1 MSSFVYIK
9 VMSGDI
15 IPIEIPESL
24 KDCYKIANLRSEYA
38 EYLAEYLEY
47 EETKEDE
54 DREDIDLARIVF
66 FDDNLER
73 VEINDIVIPGNT
85 YQVLVSDPL
94 LRISFDRTIRLEHDY
109 AIVPRHAHLEIVGLN
124 SNAYRYMYN
133 EIEYVYRE
141 DFVIDGNA
149 FGREEYNIYY
159 NEDDEDRLEKFR
171 LALEKYNLKPLE
183 DDFDFDILEEDDK
196 INLIKAYLEY
206 CLCTIIVDSYK
217 FI

>member
-38 EYLAEYLEY
+38 EYT
-47 EETKEDE
+47 ETKE
-54 DREDIDLARIVF
+54 EDIELGRIVF

-73 VEINDIVIPGNT
+73 VETNDIVVPGNT
-85 YQVLVSDPL
+85 YQVLVSDPV
-94 LRISFDRTIRLEHDY
+94 LRISFDRTIRLQHDY
-109 AIVPRHAHLEIVGLN
+109 ANLPRQAHLEIIGLN

-133 EIEYVYRE
+133 EIEYIYRE
-141 DFVIDGNA
+141 DLND
-149 FGREEYNIYY
+149 FGRDEYNIYY
-159 NEDDEDRLEKFR
+159 DDEDRLEKFR
-171 LALEKYNLKPLE
+171 LALEKYNLRPLE
-183 DDFDFDILEEDDK
+183 DDFDFDTLDDDK

-206 CLCTIIVDSYK
+206 YLDLRIIVDSYK